1 VGQAVGVSDPGR
13 GRLYGVVAPMPSE
26 LKPFAKA
33 VGLTARAADRRLR
46 EGAIDGTPVL
56 ATLSGMGTAGA
67 ADAATRLI
75 DAGADHVVVMGIAGG
90 LVAET
95 PIGEVLVP
103 EVVLDGDAGGEY
115 RPVPLGNNVASGRL
129 STSNTFTSDPTHI
142 AKLVADGVVAVD
154 METAA
159 VGIVCEKRGVPW
171 SVFRSISDKP
181 SDGMVD
187 ESLFALANPDG
198 SPNYGASLR
207 YVATHPWKV
216 PMLLR
221 VARDAGIATK
231 AAANAVIAAI
241 RAG

>member
-1 VGQAVGVSDPGR
+1 MSDAGR
-13 GRLYGVVAPMPSE
+13 AKVFGVVAPMPSE

-33 VGLTARAADRRLR
+33 VGLTARTDDRRLR
-46 EGAIDGTPVL
+46 EGTIDGTRVL

-75 DAGADHVVVMGIAGG
+75 DAGAEHVVVMGIAGG
-90 LVAET
+90 LVPDT

-103 EVVLDGDAGGEY
+103 EVVLDRDNGGEY
-115 RPVPLGNNVASGRL
+115 RPVPLGRNVAHGRI
-129 STSNTFTSDPTHI
+129 STSTVFTSNPAHI
-142 AKLVADGVVAVD
+142 AGLVADGVIAVD

-159 VGIVCEKRGVPW
+159 VGRVCENRGVPW

-187 ESLFALANPDG
+187 ETLFGLANDDG
-198 SPNYGASLR
+198 SPNMGAALR

-216 PMLLR
+216 PMLMR
-221 VARDAGIATK
+221 VARDAGVATK

>member
-1 VGQAVGVSDPGR
+1 MSAPRRIGV
-13 GRLYGVVAPMPSE
+13 LAPMPSE

-33 VGLTARAADRRLR
+33 VGLTARPDDRRLR
-46 EGAIDGTPVL
+46 EGRIGDTPVV

-67 ADAATRLI
+67 AEAAARLL
-75 DAGADHVVVMGIAGG
+75 DAGAEHVVVIGIAGG
-90 LVAET
+90 LVASV

-103 EVVLDGDAGGEY
+103 EVVIDGDDGGEY
-115 RPVPLGNNVASGRL
+115 RPVPLGNSTPAGRL
-129 STSNTFTSDPTHI
+129 CTSNTFTTDPVRI
-142 AKLVADGVVAVD
+142 AALVADGVVAVD

-159 VGIVCEKRGVPW
+159 VGRVCETRGVPW

-198 SPNYGASLR
+198 SPNLGASLR
-207 YVATHPWKV
+207 YVARRPWKI

-221 VARDAGIATK
+221 VARDAGVATK
-231 AAANAVIAAI
+231 AAATAAITAI

>member
-1 VGQAVGVSDPGR
+1 MTGSGDARVF
-13 GRLYGVVAPMPSE
+13 GVVAPMPSE

-33 VGLTARAADRRLR
+33 VGLTPRADDRRVR
-46 EGAIDGTPVL
+46 EGTIGNARVI

-67 ADAATRLI
+67 AEAATRLI
-75 DAGADHVVVMGIAGG
+75 DAGAEHVIVMGIAGG
-90 LVAET
+90 LVPDT

-103 EVVLDGDAGGEY
+103 EVVLDRDAGGEY
-115 RPVPLGNNVASGRL
+115 RPEPLGDNVAKGRI
-129 STSNTFTSDPTHI
+129 STSTVFTSDPSHI
-142 AKLVADGVVAVD
+142 ATLIADGVIAVD

-159 VGIVCEKRGVPW
+159 VGKVCEMRGVPW

-187 ESLFALANPDG
+187 ESLFALANDDG
-198 SPNYGASLR
+198 SPNFGAALR

-216 PMLLR
+216 PMLAR
-221 VARDAGIATK
+221 VARDAGIATR

-241 RAG
+241 RSS

>member
-1 VGQAVGVSDPGR
+1 MTGSGESRVF
-13 GRLYGVVAPMPSE
+13 GVVAPMPSE

-33 VGLTARAADRRLR
+33 VGLTPSAADRRLR
-46 EGAIDGTPVL
+46 EGAIGSTRVI
-56 ATLSGMGTAGA
+56 ATLSGMGTKGA
-67 ADAATRLI
+67 AEAATRLL
-75 DAGADHVVVMGIAGG
+75 DAGVDHVVVMGIAGG
-90 LVAET
+90 LVESV

-115 RPVPLGNNVASGRL
+115 KPAPLGNNVAKGRL
-129 STSNTFTSDPTHI
+129 STSNTFTSDP
-142 AKLVADGVVAVD
+142 ARMAALVADGVVAVD

-159 VGIVCEKRGVPW
+159 VGKVCEQRGVPW

-187 ESLFALANPDG
+187 ESLFALANQDG
-198 SPNYGASLR
+198 SPNYAKSLR
-207 YVATHPWKV
+207 YVATHPWKI
-216 PMLLR
+216 PMLMR

-231 AAANAVIAAI
+231 AAANAAIAAI

>member
-1 VGQAVGVSDPGR
+1 VP
-13 GRLYGVVAPMPSE
+13 
-26 LKPFAKA
+26 
-33 VGLTARAADRRLR
+33 
-46 EGAIDGTPVL
+46 
-56 ATLSGMGTAGA
+56 
-67 ADAATRLI
+67 
-75 DAGADHVVVMGIAGG
+75 
-90 LVAET
+90 ET

-115 RPVPLGNNVASGRL
+115 KPVPLGDNVAKGRI
-129 STSNTFTSDPTHI
+129 STSTTFTSDPTHI
-142 AKLVADGVVAVD
+142 SSLVADGVIAVD

-159 VGIVCEKRGVPW
+159 VGRVCEQRGVPW

-198 SPNYGASLR
+198 SPNLGAALR

-221 VARDAGIATK
+221 VARDAGVATK

>member
-1 VGQAVGVSDPGR
+1 MF
-13 GRLYGVVAPMPSE
+13 GVVAPMPSE

-33 VGLTARAADRRLR
+33 VGLTPRRDDRRVR
-46 EGAIDGTPVL
+46 EGTIDGTKVL

-67 ADAATRLI
+67 TQAAERLI
-75 DAGADHVVVMGIAGG
+75 DAGAEHVVVMGIAGG
-90 LVAET
+90 LVPET

-103 EVVLDGDAGGEY
+103 EVVVDRDAGGEY
-115 RPVPLGNNVASGRL
+115 RPVPLGDSVAKGRI
-129 STSNTFTSDPTHI
+129 STSTIFTSDPAHI
-142 AKLVADGVVAVD
+142 AALVADGVIAVD

-159 VGIVCEKRGVPW
+159 VGKVCEQRGVPW

-187 ESLFALANPDG
+187 ESLFALANDDG

-216 PMLLR
+216 PMLVR

-241 RAG
+241 RAS

>member
-1 VGQAVGVSDPGR
+1 VSAPHRVGV
-13 GRLYGVVAPMPSE
+13 LAPMPSE
-26 LKPFAKA
+26 LKPFKSA
-33 VGLTARAADRRLR
+33 VGLRRRTDDPRLH
-46 EGAIDGTPVL
+46 EGTIGSTQIV

-67 ADAATRLI
+67 ADATERLLA
-75 DAGADHVVVMGIAGG
+75 AGAEHVVVIGIAGG
-90 LVAET
+90 LVAGV
-95 PIGEVLVP
+95 PIGDVLVP
-103 EVVLDGDAGGEY
+103 EVVIDGDAGGEY
-115 RPVPLGNNVASGRL
+115 HPVPLGDNRAAGRL
-129 STSNTFTSDPTHI
+129 CTSDNFTTDPDRI
-142 AKLVADGVVAVD
+142 ARLVADGVVAVD

-187 ESLFALANPDG
+187 ESLFALANQDG
-198 SPNYGASLR
+198 SPNLGASAR
-207 YVATHPWKV
+207 YVARRPWKI

-231 AAANAVIAAI
+231 AAANAAITAI